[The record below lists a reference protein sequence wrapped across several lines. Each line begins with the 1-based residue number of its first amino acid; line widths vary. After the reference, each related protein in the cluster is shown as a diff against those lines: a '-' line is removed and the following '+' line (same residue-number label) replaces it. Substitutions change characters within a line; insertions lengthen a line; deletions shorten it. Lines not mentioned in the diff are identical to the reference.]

1 MFRVTLPH
9 FCCTYI
15 TSYTNFKIRCQ
26 HEHSSVLGLC
36 VWSKPP
42 VILPDATSSLSNMFP
57 PWCLFCHSAATCHF
71 CLYIYMKTFMK
82 AIYIYIGNRSTHWT
96 RLTYSMV
103 IFRVCFICD
112 APCTLCNVKD
122 GWVCAIINQSMN
134 HGLYCKPSCFCV
146 FSCQSSV
153 LHIPMLVI

>member
-1 MFRVTLPH
+1 MFRVALPH

-57 PWCLFCHSAATCHF
+57 PWYLFCHSAATCHF

-82 AIYIYIGNRSTHWT
+82 RYIYIYIGNRSTHWT
-96 RLTYSMV
+96 WLTYSMV

-134 HGLYCKPSCFCV
+134 HGYIANPPVSVCFHVRAQCCI
-146 FSCQSSV
+146 SRCQ
-153 LHIPMLVI
+153 